1 MGNIYV
7 CFRKLLTSLGFYL
20 CILGTVALLF
30 SAQVYTDTVNE
41 NRYSVIQAAMEFDG
55 GYCLQHYDLCD
66 FMIMKNA
73 EYGWL
78 TLFVPMI
85 TAFCFV
91 PSMCTEQASNAIRYQ
106 IFRSSRLKF
115 EFSRFLS
122 GIISGGTAA
131 AVGYAVFCGT
141 VSLLFPAAAEYGGY
155 EGQILADITF
165 SFPCELLGI
174 WLYGVFWSTPAM
186 LLTSMMQNKYLIIC
200 IPFFVKYGMT
210 QGYQRMIQSAV
221 GDFENVDHDL
231 LKFLNITSPEA
242 LMGLDGNGDFGW
254 ILLCFGTLLSGFL
267 ILYLTIQKSR
277 RDCGA

>member
-7 CFRKLLTSLGFYL
+7 CFRKLLTSPGFYL
-20 CILGTVALLF
+20 CILGTAVLLF
-30 SAQVYTDTVNE
+30 SAQVYTDPVTE

-73 EYGWL
+73 KYGWF
-78 TLFVPMI
+78 TLFVPII

-91 PSMCTEQASNAIRYQ
+91 PTMCTEQDSNAIRYQ
-106 IFRSSRLKF
+106 LFRSSRLKF
-115 EFSRFLS
+115 ELSRCLS
-122 GIISGGTAA
+122 GIISGGTAV

-141 VSLLFPAAAEYGGY
+141 VSLLFPASSEYGGF
-155 EGQILADITF
+155 EGQILADMIF

-174 WLYGVFWSTPAM
+174 WLYGVFWSMPAM
-186 LLTSMMQNKYLIIC
+186 LLTSMMRNKYLIIC

-210 QGYQRMIQSAV
+210 QGYQRMTQSAL
-221 GDFENVDHDL
+221 GDFENIDHDL

-267 ILYLTIQKSR
+267 ILYLIIQKNR